1 MNTDI
6 DLADQL
12 KASICKIKCLSF
24 FIETQDPESLRP
36 TDFDE
41 IQQGLVL
48 IFHEIAIELIEIKE
62 KLEN

>member
-24 FIETQDPESLRP
+24 FIETQDSDYSRS

-41 IQQGLVL
+41 VQRGLVL
-48 IFHEIAIELIEIKE
+48 IFNGIITELAEVKDQ
-62 KLEN
+62 LEN